1 MFLELTVERLWVLRR
16 LWIFKEIVYFKDW
29 NFIVFEFVN
38 TVGLLKLYMILMW
51 NFGGENK
58 KGRIVAY

>member
-51 NFGGENK
+51 NLGGGE
-58 KGRIVAY
+58 